1 MIIGSMTGR
10 ELFEI
15 FKKDKPMLEKF
26 AIEKAKKLIREL
38 RKGMGQC
45 TTQCYDFKTKDA
57 TEYEVCVF
65 VNRGNIRQFYFD
77 MFIYCKETNDYVCAT
92 SLLDEE
98 NSAEQFSYTP
108 HFLRRYAER
117 ALGIENMPINR
128 VLAHIE
134 REVAYTVLIYKNDTS
149 KVVATSMGL
158 YLQKIDYKRGIN
170 ICKTFVSVDMLR
182 TSQIKAYMVVA
193 DLIKEYSERYTKVQ
207 RNDNVQVDFAKDCL
221 ARGITEKDLIE
232 AYGEYFKNKK
242 IKERGSYGE
251 NDKK

>member
-1 MIIGSMTGR
+1 
-10 ELFEI
+10 
-15 FKKDKPMLEKF
+15 
-26 AIEKAKKLIREL
+26 
-38 RKGMGQC
+38 
-45 TTQCYDFKTKDA
+45 
-57 TEYEVCVF
+57 
-65 VNRGNIRQFYFD
+65 
-77 MFIYCKETNDYVCAT
+77 
-92 SLLDEE
+92 
-98 NSAEQFSYTP
+98 
-108 HFLRRYAER
+108 
-117 ALGIENMPINR
+117 MPINW
-128 VLAHIE
+128 VLANIE

-170 ICKTFVSVDMLR
+170 ICKTFVSVDMLKS
-182 TSQIKAYMVVA
+182 SQIKAYMVVA

-221 ARGITEKDLIE
+221 SRGITEKDLVN